1 MDKKLIISNLSLT
14 FEEKN
19 KVLSNINFHIDDS
32 EIGCILG
39 PSGCGKT
46 SLLRAIAGF
55 ESISSGSILKD
66 GVCITNSIENTPVAN
81 RNMGMVFQD
90 YALFPNMDVK
100 SNIAFGLK
108 NSTELE
114 KDNRVNYLLDLVNL
128 VDCKNKYPHELS
140 GGEQQRIALVRALAP
155 SPDIILMD
163 EPFSN
168 IDQDIKEELVS
179 DVRLLLKELAITSII
194 VTHDQNEA
202 FNLADKVA
210 IMNNGT
216 IQQVGIPYDIYH
228 KPVNKFVANF
238 IGLGTFLPLKKNNKG
253 DFEIPLGPLDN
264 NRIKNEL
271 TKFDNLEMLIR
282 PDDIIHND
290 LSIKKAKILE
300 KQFRGAEFLYKLL
313 YMGCFYSKI
322 HDKNNEIIKKD
333 NEIYI
338 LKQIIEDKDK
348 EIEQLEYELHSTNI
362 STRTTITNLRKQVSN
377 MAITP

>member
-1 MDKKLIISNLSLT
+1 MDKKLIISNLSLM

-66 GVCITNSIENTPVAN
+66 GVCITNSLENTPVAN

-313 YMGCFYSKI
+313 Y
-322 HDKNNEIIKKD
+322 NNEHQILCYAPSHH
-333 NEIYI
+333 NHEIGELI
-338 LKQIIEDKDK
+338 GIELDIQHYVIF
-348 EIEQLEYELHSTNI
+348 E
-362 STRTTITNLRKQVSN
+362 RR
-377 MAITP
+377 

>member
-14 FEEKN
+14 FEKKN
-19 KVLSNINFHIDDS
+19 KVLSNINFHINDS

-66 GVCITNSIENTPVAN
+66 GVCITNSVENTPVAN

-100 SNIAFGLK
+100 TNIAFGLK

-313 YMGCFYSKI
+313 Y
-322 HDKNNEIIKKD
+322 NNEHQILCYAPSHH
-333 NEIYI
+333 NHEIGELI
-338 LKQIIEDKDK
+338 GIELDIQHYVIF
-348 EIEQLEYELHSTNI
+348 E
-362 STRTTITNLRKQVSN
+362 RR
-377 MAITP
+377 

>member
-66 GVCITNSIENTPVAN
+66 GVCITNSLENTPVAN

-290 LSIKKAKILE
+290 LSMKKAKILE

-313 YMGCFYSKI
+313 Y
-322 HDKNNEIIKKD
+322 NNEHQILCYAPSHH
-333 NEIYI
+333 NHEIGELI
-338 LKQIIEDKDK
+338 GIELDIQHYVIF
-348 EIEQLEYELHSTNI
+348 E
-362 STRTTITNLRKQVSN
+362 RR
-377 MAITP
+377 

>member
-14 FEEKN
+14 FESKN

-55 ESISSGSILKD
+55 ESVSSGSILKD
-66 GVCITNSIENTPVAN
+66 GVCITNSVENTPVSN

-140 GGEQQRIALVRALAP
+140 GGEQQRIALARALAP

-313 YMGCFYSKI
+313 Y
-322 HDKNNEIIKKD
+322 NNEHQILCYAPSHH
-333 NEIYI
+333 NHEIGELI
-338 LKQIIEDKDK
+338 GIEIDIQHYVIF
-348 EIEQLEYELHSTNI
+348 ERQ
-362 STRTTITNLRKQVSN
+362 
-377 MAITP
+377 

>member
-19 KVLSNINFHIDDS
+19 KILSNINFHIDDS

-66 GVCITNSIENTPVAN
+66 GVCITNSVENTPVAN

-313 YMGCFYSKI
+313 Y
-322 HDKNNEIIKKD
+322 NNEHQILCYAPSHH
-333 NEIYI
+333 NHEIGELI
-338 LKQIIEDKDK
+338 GIELDIQHYVIF
-348 EIEQLEYELHSTNI
+348 E
-362 STRTTITNLRKQVSN
+362 RR
-377 MAITP
+377 

>member
-32 EIGCILG
+32 EICCILG

-66 GVCITNSIENTPVAN
+66 GVCITNSVENTPVAN

-313 YMGCFYSKI
+313 Y
-322 HDKNNEIIKKD
+322 NNEHQILCYAPSHH
-333 NEIYI
+333 NHEIGELI
-338 LKQIIEDKDK
+338 GIELDIQHYVIF
-348 EIEQLEYELHSTNI
+348 E
-362 STRTTITNLRKQVSN
+362 RR
-377 MAITP
+377 